1 MYESQFAFSGTPF
14 SLNPDPSFYFQSKGH
29 GNALSYLRFGVYQ
42 GEGFVVVTG
51 EIGAGKTTLVRTLL
65 GELDAAHIVAAQIV
79 STQLEAGDLLRSV
92 ALAFGLAPKDLSKA
106 ELIASIEAFLT
117 LLVTQNKRA
126 LLVVDEA
133 QNLSLQA
140 IEELRMLSNFQL
152 GSHALLQSFLVGQ
165 PELRQLLTSKPME
178 QFRQRVIASCHLG
191 PMDAAETR
199 AYIEH
204 RLRKVGWAGRP
215 NFDDAAFDRIHLH
228 SGGIPRRVNLLCN
241 RLLLASYLS
250 AEDQIDLVMVDKVAG
265 EAHAEV
271 GGLRQPVTLP
281 VIVPVSASMDAP
293 RVSARGRSSNAA
305 GPILCVAGDAAGEL
319 RLSMLIREMLELE
332 GAPPPILVRAGVQQ
346 SFAGNDALLSELV
359 GDVPTVE
366 LEPGG
371 GTVCGALS
379 DALLRFETIIKDHLP
394 SAVVLAGAS
403 DAMLGVGLAAFKCDV
418 PAARVGA
425 AGLLVR
431 AEGVG
436 RNDVVLECIAP
447 ALEAAQTP
455 DGATAGTPADFVPF
469 DPLGSAALFARG
481 LAGAGD
487 SVLARLQLDP
497 SLAEGPRG
505 YGVVCIGPEG
515 IGRVELTR
523 LIGALQAVS
532 RELPLLWIAQSALL
546 SKLDTFGLRRLLRG
560 SSVVLLSPLDYL
572 DRVALMAEARCLF
585 TDSVDA
591 TVEAAALGVPRIDL
605 GGASAGREP
614 AEMAELLLAEL
625 RLRGGQAFAGATA
638 SALTAAACA
647 AERTRARGCAQG
659 MLRQLIGMDD
669 AESPSGARRATA

>member
-1 MYESQFAFSGTPF
+1 M
-14 SLNPDPSFYFQSKGH
+14 
-29 GNALSYLRFGVYQ
+29 
-42 GEGFVVVTG
+42 
-51 EIGAGKTTLVRTLL
+51 
-65 GELDAAHIVAAQIV
+65 
-79 STQLEAGDLLRSV
+79 
-92 ALAFGLAPKDLSKA
+92 
-106 ELIASIEAFLT
+106 
-117 LLVTQNKRA
+117 
-126 LLVVDEA
+126 
-133 QNLSLQA
+133 
-140 IEELRMLSNFQL
+140 
-152 GSHALLQSFLVGQ
+152 
-165 PELRQLLTSKPME
+165 SKPME

-215 NFDDAAFDRIHLH
+215 SFDDAAFDRIHVH

-250 AEDQIDLVMVDKVAG
+250 AEDQINPVMVDKVAG

-281 VIVPVSASMDAP
+281 VIVPVAASMDAP
-293 RVSARGRSSNAA
+293 RVRARGGSSPA

-319 RLSMLIREMLELE
+319 RLAMLIREMLELE

-359 GDVPTVE
+359 VDVPTVE

-379 DALLRFETIIKDHLP
+379 DAILRFETIVKDHLP

-403 DAMLGVGLAAFKCDV
+403 DAMLGVGLAAFRCDV
-418 PAARVGA
+418 PTARGGS
-425 AGLLVR
+425 AGPVAR
-431 AEGVG
+431 TEGVR
-436 RNDVVLECIAP
+436 RNDVVLDCIAP
-447 ALEAAQTP
+447 ALDAAQAP
-455 DGATAGTPADFVPF
+455 DGATADSPTGAVPF

-481 LAGAGD
+481 LAAAGG

-497 SLAEGPRG
+497 GLAEDPRG
-505 YGVVCIGPEG
+505 YGVVCVGPEG

-523 LIGALQAVS
+523 LISALQAVS
-532 RELPLLWIAQSALL
+532 RELPLLWIAPSALL

-560 SSVVLLSPLDYL
+560 SGVVLLSPLDYR

-605 GGASAGREP
+605 GGAAAGREP
-614 AEMAELLLAEL
+614 AEMAELLLGEL
-625 RLRGGQAFAGATA
+625 RQRGGQALAGPAA

-647 AERTRARGCAQG
+647 AERSRARGCAQG

-669 AESPSGARRATA
+669 AESLSGAQRATA